1 MGKDDFAYVRRNRG
15 DRIRWVR
22 KRNYREG
29 EWLFTFDKKTVYNM
43 FEDYPHKLP
52 PNRLRSLTQKIPVG
66 QSSSGTEK
74 NNTGAGLK
82 DPVSWDRHGQSAVSE
97 TGSVFTMREEGS
109 GFSETVCASVFST
122 APENGQCWTLAPAA
136 SRRCRNQELRCPGA
150 RAMRS

>member
-74 NNTGAGLK
+74 DNTGAGLK
-82 DPVSWDRHGQSAVSE
+82 GP
-97 TGSVFTMREEGS
+97 
-109 GFSETVCASVFST
+109 GFM
-122 APENGQCWTLAPAA
+122 GPA
-136 SRRCRNQELRCPGA
+136 
-150 RAMRS
+150 RSKCGF